1 MTAVNEPVRPDP
13 DDLLAR
19 LKQDAPPRG
28 RLRIFLGMCPGVGK
42 TYAMLQAAQQRQ
54 AEGLDVVVGVVETHG
69 RAETAA
75 LLKGLVVWP
84 RIGLAYRGSVL
95 EELDLDGLLQRKPA
109 LVVVD
114 ELAHTNA
121 PGARHPKRYDD
132 VLELLAA
139 GLDVYTTL
147 NVQHVESRAPVV
159 REIAGIPVHET
170 VPDSIVDRADDIQ
183 LIDLP
188 PDQLRQRLAEGRVY
202 LGERATAAAE
212 NFFRESNLTA
222 LREMA
227 LRLTAERVDQG
238 MRDYMRDRKI
248 EGPWKSRERLLVGVG
263 PSPFAGD
270 LVRWTRRIASAL
282 DASWLAVYVDT
293 GQPLSAEEKSRV
305 SQHLA
310 LARQLGGDVE
320 SVSGT
325 RVADELLRLAREQN
339 VTQIVVGKPSAAVWL
354 RLLRGDHLVDAL
366 LRGSGNIDVYV
377 VRPDKRD
384 PLPRARVVR
393 EGPLLR
399 SGELGTVA
407 LLLAGTTL
415 FGLLVREVVGY
426 WSVAMFYLLM
436 VVLSALRLRRRV
448 VLLAAMMGAMLW
460 NVLFV
465 PPLYTFHIARFH
477 DGMMFAMMIVVALA
491 MGHLTSRLR
500 QRAEG
505 DRERQRR
512 TAALLQLTQSCTLE
526 HELETGLAAALRQV
540 DEVFGARSALYLRGA
555 DRQLTGLPHSA
566 SSWTPPAKEQSV
578 ALWTYANRQPA
589 GRGTST
595 LPGSDGLFLPL
606 QTTTSLMGVLGVM
619 WPAGREVDLSERD
632 LLSAFAAQIALA
644 LEKDHFR
651 LAFQRAEVI
660 HESNRLRRTLLD
672 NVSHELRTPL
682 TTLKAAVSSLQS
694 QFGPTQPEAR
704 PVLDEVGSAV
714 MRLNQVVGLLVE
726 SARLETGKTAVVREW
741 CEPRE
746 LIQESLR
753 LCGPEVF
760 GHPVD
765 VVVPP
770 EPAWVLVD
778 VRLLQQALVHVIR
791 NAATHT
797 PAGTALVIRAR
808 MAQGRLL
815 LEVRDHGAGFAD
827 VSQAFEKFYRG
838 PQAPAGGLGLGLS
851 IARGLLSALDGEVRA
866 RNHPEGGAEVTLD
879 LPAELQSTASP

>member
-1 MTAVNEPVRPDP
+1 MTDVNEPVRPDP

-19 LKQDAPPRG
+19 LNQEERTRG

-42 TYAMLQAAQQRQ
+42 TYAMLQAARQRRG
-54 AEGLDVVVGVVETHG
+54 EGVDVVVGVAETHG
-69 RAETAA
+69 RTETAA
-75 LLKGLVVWP
+75 LLDGLEILP
-84 RIGLAYRGSVL
+84 RVRRSYRGAVL
-95 EELDLDGLLQRKPA
+95 EELDLDGLLRRKPGLA
-109 LVVVD
+109 VVD

-139 GLDVYTTL
+139 GIDVFTTL

-159 REIAGIPVHET
+159 REIAGIPVNET
-170 VPDSIVDRADDIQ
+170 VPDSILDRADELQ
-183 LIDLP
+183 LIDLSP
-188 PDQLRQRLAEGRVY
+188 EQLRQRLAEGRVY
-202 LGERATAAAE
+202 LGDRAHLAAE

-227 LRLTAERVDQG
+227 LRVTAERVDQG

-263 PSPFAGD
+263 PSPYAGD

-293 GQPLSAEEKSRV
+293 GRPLSAEEKARV
-305 SQHLA
+305 TQHLA

-320 SVSGT
+320 SVAGSQ
-325 RVADELLRLAREQN
+325 VADELLRMAREQN
-339 VTQIVVGKPSAAVWL
+339 VTQIVVGKPSAAAWL
-354 RLLRGDHLVDAL
+354 RLLSGDSLVDAL
-366 LRGSGNIDVYV
+366 LRRSGNIDVYV
-377 VRPDKRD
+377 VRPDKKDLGPPVRS
-384 PLPRARVVR
+384 PRVA
-393 EGPLLR
+393 PWFQL
-399 SGELGTVA
+399 GELGVA
-407 LLLAGTTL
+407 ATLLAATTL
-415 FGLLVREVVGY
+415 LGMLVRDVVGY
-426 WSVAMFYLLM
+426 WSVALFYLLM
-436 VVLSALRLRRRV
+436 VVLSALSLRRRV
-448 VLLAAMMGAMLW
+448 VLLAALSGAVLW
-460 NVLFV
+460 NFLFV

-500 QRAEG
+500 QRAQG

-512 TAALLQLTQSCTLE
+512 TAALLQLTQSCSLE
-526 HELETGLAAALRQV
+526 HELDAGLTAALRQV

-555 DRQLTGLPHSA
+555 DRLLAAQPHPS
-566 SSWTPPAKEQSV
+566 SSWQPPTKEHSV
-578 ALWTYANRQPA
+578 AMWSFANRQPA
-589 GRGTST
+589 GRGTNT

-606 QTTTSLMGVLGVM
+606 QTTTSLMGVLGVL
-619 WPAGREVDLSERD
+619 WPAHREVDLPERD
-632 LLSAFAAQIALA
+632 LLAAFTAQIALA

-660 HESNRLRRTLLD
+660 QESNRLRRTLLD

-682 TTLKAAVSSLQS
+682 TTLKAAVGSLQS
-694 QFGPTQPEAR
+694 QLGRAHPEAQ

-714 MRLNQVVGLLVE
+714 TRLNQVVGLLVE
-726 SARLETGKTAVVREW
+726 SARLETGKTPVVREW

-753 LCGPEVF
+753 LCGAELF
-760 GHPVD
+760 GHPVE
-765 VVVPP
+765 VAVHP
-770 EPAWVLVD
+770 EPVWALVD

-797 PAGTALVIRAR
+797 PAGTAVMIQAHA
-808 MAQGRLL
+808 AQGRLRFV
-815 LEVRDHGAGFAD
+815 VRDHGPGFAD
-827 VSQAFEKFYRG
+827 VEQIFNKFYRG
-838 PQAPAGGLGLGLS
+838 PHAPAGGLGLGLS
-851 IARGLLSALDGEVRA
+851 ITRGLVSALDGEVQA
-866 RNHPEGGAEVTLD
+866 RNHPDGGAEVTLV
-879 LPAELQSTASP
+879 LPAELQSVPSP